1 MMNKIEIDL
10 VDFFLFLIDEQ
21 NMLHDVVLLLA
32 LNKLTN
38 GTEQIL
44 N

>member
-10 VDFFLFLIDEQ
+10 VDFFSLIDEQ